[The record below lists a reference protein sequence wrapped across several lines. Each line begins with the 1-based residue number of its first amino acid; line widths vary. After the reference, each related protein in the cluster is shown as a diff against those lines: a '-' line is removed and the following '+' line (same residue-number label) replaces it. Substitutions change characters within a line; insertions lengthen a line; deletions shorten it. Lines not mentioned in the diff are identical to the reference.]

1 MSEIKPVTFRL
12 DTETTDKFKE
22 LANTLGVT
30 QDKMLQDLL
39 ATFELEKAKNSI
51 VDRAKEID
59 EFQSI
64 ANRMIRIYMNSLEL
78 NQSSEERIKEKF
90 TEQLIQKQDLITN
103 LQEQVKKLKEDN
115 SNKDSILSIT
125 IDDKKKLSNEVIN
138 IKNTL
143 ETKEVLIKE
152 YVSKIDTLTSLVT
165 EYSIFKDSIEEV
177 KIELD
182 AEKKSNDALIYESKD
197 LRLENESL
205 KRQVEM
211 LQSTINDCKDNLKI
225 TKEEYKENINQ
236 LKVEKE
242 KLVSDNK
249 NYIDELLIKHEDE
262 IKELKSSNNDT
273 IRELKD
279 SHKQEIESIEKKSA
293 EKVEMEIDKVTIKY
307 EKLLLEKVSKI
318 KNDK

>member
-51 VDRAKEID
+51 VDRAKEIE

-78 NQSSEERIKEKF
+78 NQNSEERIKEKF
-90 TEQLIQKQDLITN
+90 TEQLILKQDLINN
-103 LQEQVKKLKEDN
+103 LQDQVKKLKEDN
-115 SNKDSILSIT
+115 SNKESTLYIT
-125 IDDKKKLSNEVIN
+125 IDDKKRLGNEVIN
-138 IKNTL
+138 LKNTL

-225 TKEEYKENINQ
+225 AKEEYKENINQ

-293 EKVEMEIDKVTIKY
+293 EKVEVEIDKVTIKY
-307 EKLLLEKVSKI
+307 EKLLLEKVSKT